1 MSTPLITPEL
11 VSLDANLGSTKT
23 EVITSVAGLIAAAG
37 RADADGLAHD
47 TLDRESKSPTGM
59 MEIQCNFLERCGRNR
74 QGMPVTF
81 VGSDNIF
88 QKFEKGR
95 IGPVLVFAYVNAGR
109 NWPCS

>member
-47 TLDRESKSPTGM
+47 ALDRESKARPVCPADSPSPLPLSRG
-59 MEIQCNFLERCGRNR
+59 ISGIPGVRPAIARCRL
-74 QGMPVTF
+74 QWT
-81 VGSDNIF
+81 
-88 QKFEKGR
+88 
-95 IGPVLVFAYVNAGR
+95 
-109 NWPCS
+109 